1 MDKSFIFA
9 INAVSPIL
17 LTVVVGYIMKKAQL
31 LTQDLAKSI
40 NKLVFRVF
48 LPVMLFNNI
57 YKISDLGSFSPGYI
71 IYSIVAVAVIFALCL
86 VFVIFFTKDPKKRA
100 SLLQGSFRAN
110 YALIGIP
117 LAEALFGEEGV
128 AVASILSAF
137 TIPTFNIFAVISLS
151 IFREGN
157 DKPNVKKILLGI
169 VKNPL
174 IQGVA
179 AGAVALLIRAIFVNV
194 GIEFRLTDVTPV
206 YKVITWLTNLATPL
220 SLLVLGAQFEFSAVS
235 ALKREI
241 ISGVVIRNVIIPTLG
256 LGIAYIFCKGFG
268 GAEFASL
275 VAVFATPIAVSSVP
289 MAQEMDADVT
299 LSGQLVVWSTVASAI
314 SVFLASMI
322 LHSLGVFA

>member
-1 MDKSFIFA
+1 MDNSFVFA
-9 INAVSPIL
+9 VNAVSPIL
-17 LTVVVGYIMKKAQL
+17 LTVVIGYILKKATL
-31 LTQDLAKSI
+31 LTADLAKAI

-57 YKISDLGSFSPGYI
+57 YKISDLGSFRPGYI
-71 IYSIVAVAVIFALCL
+71 IYSVVAIAVIFALCL
-86 VFVIFFTKDPKKRA
+86 VFVVFFTKDQKKRA
-100 SLLQGSFRAN
+100 SILQGSFRAN

-117 LAEALFGEEGV
+117 LAEALFGAEGV

-157 DKPNVKKILLGI
+157 EKPSVKKILLGI

-179 AGAVALLIRAIFVNV
+179 AGAVALLIRSLFVRF
-194 GIEFRLTDVTPV
+194 GIEFRLTDIEPA
-206 YKVITWLTNLATPL
+206 YKVITWLTNLASPL
-220 SLLVLGAQFEFSAVS
+220 SLLVLGAQFEFSAVAS
-235 ALKREI
+235 LKREI
-241 ISGVVIRNVIIPTLG
+241 ISGVVIRNLIVPTLG
-256 LGIAYIFCKGFG
+256 LGIAYLFCKSFG

-289 MAQEMDADVT
+289 MAQEMDADAT
-299 LSGQLVVWSTVASAI
+299 LSGQLVVWSTVFSAF
-314 SVFLASMI
+314 SVFFSSMI
-322 LHSLGVFA
+322 LHSLGVFV

>member
-1 MDKSFIFA
+1 MDNSFVFA
-9 INAVSPIL
+9 VNAVSPIL
-17 LTVVVGYIMKKAQL
+17 LTVVIGYILKKATL
-31 LTQDLAKSI
+31 LTADLAKAI

-57 YKISDLGSFSPGYI
+57 YKISDLGSFRPGYI
-71 IYSIVAVAVIFALCL
+71 IYSVVAIAVIFALCL

-100 SLLQGSFRAN
+100 SILQGSFRAN

-117 LAEALFGEEGV
+117 LAEALFGAEGV

-157 DKPNVKKILLGI
+157 EKPSVKKILLGI

-179 AGAVALLIRAIFVNV
+179 AGAVALLIRSLFVRFGV
-194 GIEFRLTDVTPV
+194 EFRLTDIEPA
-206 YKVITWLTNLATPL
+206 YKVITWLTNLASPL
-220 SLLVLGAQFEFSAVS
+220 SLLVLGAQFEFSAVA

-241 ISGVVIRNVIIPTLG
+241 ISGVVIRNLIVPTLG
-256 LGIAYIFCKGFG
+256 LGIAYLFCKSFG

-289 MAQEMDADVT
+289 MAQEMDADAT
-299 LSGQLVVWSTVASAI
+299 LSGQLVVWSTVFSAF
-314 SVFLASMI
+314 SVFFSSMI
-322 LHSLGVFA
+322 LHSLGVFV

>member
-1 MDKSFIFA
+1 MDNSFVFA
-9 INAVSPIL
+9 VNAVSPIL
-17 LTVVVGYIMKKAQL
+17 LTVVIGYILKKATL
-31 LTQDLAKSI
+31 LTADLAKAI

-57 YKISDLGSFSPGYI
+57 YKISDLGSFRPGYI
-71 IYSIVAVAVIFALCL
+71 IYSVVAIAVIFALCL
-86 VFVIFFTKDPKKRA
+86 VFVIFFTKDQKKRA
-100 SLLQGSFRAN
+100 SILQGSFRAN

-117 LAEALFGEEGV
+117 LAEALFGAEGV

-157 DKPNVKKILLGI
+157 EKPSVKKILLGI

-179 AGAVALLIRAIFVNV
+179 AGAVALLIRSLFVRF
-194 GIEFRLTDVTPV
+194 GIEFRLTDIEPA
-206 YKVITWLTNLATPL
+206 YKVITWLTNLASPL
-220 SLLVLGAQFEFSAVS
+220 SLLVLGAQFEFSAVAS
-235 ALKREI
+235 LKREI
-241 ISGVVIRNVIIPTLG
+241 ISGVVIRNLIVPTLG
-256 LGIAYIFCKGFG
+256 LGIAYLFCKSFG

-289 MAQEMDADVT
+289 MAQEMDADAT
-299 LSGQLVVWSTVASAI
+299 LSGQLVVWSTVFSAF
-314 SVFLASMI
+314 SVFFSSMI
-322 LHSLGVFA
+322 LHSLGVFV

>member
-1 MDKSFIFA
+1 MDNSFVFA
-9 INAVSPIL
+9 VNAVSPIL
-17 LTVVVGYIMKKAQL
+17 LTVVIGYILKKATL
-31 LTQDLAKSI
+31 LTADLAKAI

-57 YKISDLGSFSPGYI
+57 YKISDLGSFRPGYI
-71 IYSIVAVAVIFALCL
+71 IYSVVAIAVIFALCL
-86 VFVIFFTKDPKKRA
+86 VFVIFFTKDQKKRA
-100 SLLQGSFRAN
+100 SILQGSFRAN

-117 LAEALFGEEGV
+117 LAEALFGAEGV

-157 DKPNVKKILLGI
+157 EKPSVKKILLGI

-179 AGAVALLIRAIFVNV
+179 AGAVALLIRSLFVKFGV
-194 GIEFRLTDVTPV
+194 EFRLTDIEPA
-206 YKVITWLTNLATPL
+206 YKVITWLTNLASPL
-220 SLLVLGAQFEFSAVS
+220 SLLVLGAQFEFSAVAS
-235 ALKREI
+235 LKREI
-241 ISGVVIRNVIIPTLG
+241 ISGVVIRNLIVPTLG
-256 LGIAYIFCKGFG
+256 LGIAYLFCKSFG

-289 MAQEMDADVT
+289 MAQEMDADAT
-299 LSGQLVVWSTVASAI
+299 LSGQLVVWSTVFSAF
-314 SVFLASMI
+314 SVFFSSMI
-322 LHSLGVFA
+322 LHSLGVFV

>member
-1 MDKSFIFA
+1 MDNSFIFA
-9 INAVSPIL
+9 VNAVSPIL
-17 LTVVVGYIMKKAQL
+17 LTVVIGYILKKVTL
-31 LTQDLAKSI
+31 LTADLAKAI

-57 YKISDLGSFSPGYI
+57 YKISDLGSFRPGYI
-71 IYSIVAVAVIFALCL
+71 IYCVSAVAVIFALCL

-117 LAEALFGEEGV
+117 LAEALFGAEGV

-151 IFREGN
+151 IFREG
-157 DKPNVKKILLGI
+157 DEKPSIKKILLGI

-179 AGAVALLIRAIFVNV
+179 AGAFALLIRSLFIKFGV
-194 GIEFRLTDVTPV
+194 EFRLTDIEPA
-206 YKVITWLTNLATPL
+206 YKVITWLTNLASPL
-220 SLLVLGAQFEFSAVS
+220 SLLVLGAQFEFSAVA

-241 ISGVVIRNVIIPTLG
+241 ISGVVIRNLIVPTLG
-256 LGIAYIFCKGFG
+256 LGIAYLFCKSFG

-289 MAQEMDADVT
+289 MAQEMDADAT
-299 LSGQLVVWSTVASAI
+299 LSGQLVVWSTVFSAF
-314 SVFLASMI
+314 SVFFASMI
-322 LHSLGVFA
+322 LHSLGVFV

>member
-1 MDKSFIFA
+1 MDNSFVFA
-9 INAVSPIL
+9 VNAVSPIL
-17 LTVVVGYIMKKAQL
+17 LTVVIGYILKKATL
-31 LTQDLAKSI
+31 MTADLAKAI

-57 YKISDLGSFSPGYI
+57 YKISDLGSFRPGYI
-71 IYSIVAVAVIFALCL
+71 IYSVVAIAVIFALCL
-86 VFVIFFTKDPKKRA
+86 VFVIFFTKDQKKRA
-100 SLLQGSFRAN
+100 SILQGSFRAN

-117 LAEALFGEEGV
+117 LAEALFGAEGV

-157 DKPNVKKILLGI
+157 EKPSVKKILLGI

-179 AGAVALLIRAIFVNV
+179 AGAVALLIRSLFVRFGV
-194 GIEFRLTDVTPV
+194 EFRLTDIEPA
-206 YKVITWLTNLATPL
+206 YKVITWLTNLASPL
-220 SLLVLGAQFEFSAVS
+220 SLLVLGAQFEFSAVA

-241 ISGVVIRNVIIPTLG
+241 ISGVVIRNLVVPTLG
-256 LGIAYIFCKGFG
+256 LGIAYLFCKSFG

-289 MAQEMDADVT
+289 MAQEMDADAT
-299 LSGQLVVWSTVASAI
+299 LSGQLVVWSTVFSAF
-314 SVFLASMI
+314 SVFFSSMI
-322 LHSLGVFA
+322 LHSLGVFV

>member
-1 MDKSFIFA
+1 MDNSFVFA
-9 INAVSPIL
+9 VNAVSPIL
-17 LTVVVGYIMKKAQL
+17 LTVVIGYILKKATL
-31 LTQDLAKSI
+31 LTADLAKAI

-57 YKISDLGSFSPGYI
+57 YKISDLGSFRPGYI
-71 IYSIVAVAVIFALCL
+71 IYSVVAIAVIFALCL
-86 VFVIFFTKDPKKRA
+86 VFVIFFTKDQKKRA
-100 SLLQGSFRAN
+100 SILQGSFRAN

-117 LAEALFGEEGV
+117 LAEALFGAEGV

-157 DKPNVKKILLGI
+157 EKPSVKKILLGI

-179 AGAVALLIRAIFVNV
+179 AGAVALLIRSLFVRFGV
-194 GIEFRLTDVTPV
+194 EFRLTDIEPA
-206 YKVITWLTNLATPL
+206 YKVITWLTNLASPL
-220 SLLVLGAQFEFSAVS
+220 SLLVLGAQFEFSAVA

-241 ISGVVIRNVIIPTLG
+241 ISGVVIRNLIVPTLG
-256 LGIAYIFCKGFG
+256 LGIAYLFCKSFG

-275 VAVFATPIAVSSVP
+275 VSVFATPIAVSSVP
-289 MAQEMDADVT
+289 MAQEMDADAT
-299 LSGQLVVWSTVASAI
+299 LSGQLVVWSTVFSAF
-314 SVFLASMI
+314 SVFFSSMI
-322 LHSLGVFA
+322 LHSLGVFV

>member
-1 MDKSFIFA
+1 MDNSFIFA

-17 LTVVVGYIMKKAQL
+17 LTVVIGYILKKATL
-31 LTQDLAKSI
+31 LTADLAKAI
-40 NKLVFRVF
+40 NRLVFRVF

-57 YKISDLGSFSPGYI
+57 YKISDLGSFRPGYI
-71 IYSIVAVAVIFALCL
+71 IYCVVAVALIFALTL
-86 VFVIFFTKDPKKRA
+86 VFVIFFTKDQKKRA

-117 LAEALFGEEGV
+117 LAEALFGAEGV

-151 IFREGN
+151 IFREGGE
-157 DKPNVKKILLGI
+157 KPSVKKILLGI

-179 AGAVALLIRAIFVNV
+179 AGAVALLIRAMFVKF
-194 GIEFRLTDVTPV
+194 GIEFRLTDIEPA
-206 YKVITWLTNLATPL
+206 YKVITWITNLATPL
-220 SLLVLGAQFEFSAVS
+220 SLLVLGAQFEFSAVAS
-235 ALKREI
+235 LKREI
-241 ISGVVIRNVIIPTLG
+241 ISGVVIRNLIVPTLG
-256 LGIAYIFCKGFG
+256 LGIAYLCCKGFG

-299 LSGQLVVWSTVASAI
+299 LSGQLVVWSTVFSAF
-314 SVFLASMI
+314 SVFFASMI
-322 LHSLGVFA
+322 LHALGVFA

>member
-1 MDKSFIFA
+1 MDNSFVFA
-9 INAVSPIL
+9 VNAVSPIL
-17 LTVVVGYIMKKAQL
+17 LTVVIGYILKKATL
-31 LTQDLAKSI
+31 LTADLAKAI

-57 YKISDLGSFSPGYI
+57 YKISDLGSFRPGYI
-71 IYSIVAVAVIFALCL
+71 IYCVSAVAVIFALCL

-117 LAEALFGEEGV
+117 LAEALYGAEGV

-157 DKPNVKKILLGI
+157 EKPSVKKILLGI

-174 IQGVA
+174 IQGVV
-179 AGAVALLIRAIFVNV
+179 AGAMALLIRSLFVKFGV
-194 GIEFRLTDVTPV
+194 EFRLTDIEPA
-206 YKVITWLTNLATPL
+206 YKVITWLTNLASPL
-220 SLLVLGAQFEFSAVS
+220 SLLVLGAQFEFSAV
-235 ALKREI
+235 ATLKREI
-241 ISGVVIRNVIIPTLG
+241 ISGVVIRNLIVPTLG
-256 LGIAYIFCKGFG
+256 LGIAYLFCKGFG

-289 MAQEMDADVT
+289 MAQEMDADAT
-299 LSGQLVVWSTVASAI
+299 LSGQLVVWSTVFSAF
-314 SVFLASMI
+314 SVFFASMI

>member
-1 MDKSFIFA
+1 MDNSFVFA
-9 INAVSPIL
+9 VNAVSPIL
-17 LTVVVGYIMKKAQL
+17 LTVVIGYILKKATL
-31 LTQDLAKSI
+31 LTADLAKAI

-57 YKISDLGSFSPGYI
+57 YKISDLGSFRPGYI
-71 IYSIVAVAVIFALCL
+71 IYSVVAIAVIFALCL
-86 VFVIFFTKDPKKRA
+86 VFVIFFTKDQKKRA
-100 SLLQGSFRAN
+100 SILQGSFRAN

-117 LAEALFGEEGV
+117 LAEALFGAEGV

-157 DKPNVKKILLGI
+157 EKPSVKKILLGI

-179 AGAVALLIRAIFVNV
+179 AGAVALLIRSLFVRFGV
-194 GIEFRLTDVTPV
+194 EFRLTDIEPA
-206 YKVITWLTNLATPL
+206 YKVITWLTNLASPL
-220 SLLVLGAQFEFSAVS
+220 SLLVLGAQFEFSAVA

-241 ISGVVIRNVIIPTLG
+241 ISGVVIRNLVVPTLG
-256 LGIAYIFCKGFG
+256 LGIAYLFCKSFG

-289 MAQEMDADVT
+289 MAQEMDADAT
-299 LSGQLVVWSTVASAI
+299 LSGQLVVWSTVFSAF
-314 SVFLASMI
+314 SVFFSSMI
-322 LHSLGVFA
+322 LHSLGVFV

>member
-1 MDKSFIFA
+1 MDNSFIFA

-17 LTVVVGYIMKKAQL
+17 LTVVIGYILKRLGLLPADIAKA
-31 LTQDLAKSI
+31 I

-57 YKISDLGSFSPGYI
+57 YKISDLGSFRAGYI
-71 IYSIVAVAVIFALCL
+71 IYSVVAVIILFALCL
-86 VFVIFFTKDPKKRA
+86 AFVVMFTKDPKKRA

-117 LAEALFGEEGV
+117 LAEALFGAEGV

-137 TIPTFNIFAVISLS
+137 TIPTFNILAVISLS
-151 IFREGN
+151 IFRDGN
-157 DKPNVKKILLGI
+157 EKPNVKKILIGI
-169 VKNPL
+169 AKNPL

-179 AGAVALLIRAIFVNV
+179 AGAVALLIRALFVKV
-194 GIEFRLTDVTPV
+194 GIEFRLTDIEPA
-206 YKVITWLTNLATPL
+206 YKVITWLTNLASPL
-220 SLLVLGAQFEFSAVS
+220 SLLVLGAQFEFSAVA

-241 ISGVVIRNVIIPTLG
+241 ISGVVIRNLIVPTLG
-256 LGIAYIFCKGFG
+256 LGVAYIFFKDFG

-299 LSGQLVVWSTVASAI
+299 LSGQLVVWSTVFSAF
-314 SVFLASMI
+314 SVFFASMI

>member
-1 MDKSFIFA
+1 MDNSFIFA

-17 LTVVVGYIMKKAQL
+17 LTVVIGYILKRLGLLPADIAKA
-31 LTQDLAKSI
+31 I

-57 YKISDLGSFSPGYI
+57 YKISDLGSFRAGYI
-71 IYSIVAVAVIFALCL
+71 IYSVVAVIILFALCL
-86 VFVIFFTKDPKKRA
+86 AFVVMFTKDPKKRA

-117 LAEALFGEEGV
+117 LAEALFGAEGV

-137 TIPTFNIFAVISLS
+137 TIPTFNILAVISLS
-151 IFREGN
+151 IFRDGN
-157 DKPNVKKILLGI
+157 EKPNVKKILIGI
-169 VKNPL
+169 AKNPL

-179 AGAVALLIRAIFVNV
+179 AGAVALLIRALLVKV
-194 GIEFRLTDVTPV
+194 GIEFRLTDIEPA
-206 YKVITWLTNLATPL
+206 YKVITWLTNLASPL
-220 SLLVLGAQFEFSAVS
+220 SLLVLGAQFEFSAVA

-241 ISGVVIRNVIIPTLG
+241 ISGVVIRNLIVPTLG
-256 LGIAYIFCKGFG
+256 LGVAYIFFKDFG

-299 LSGQLVVWSTVASAI
+299 LSGQLVVWSTVFSAF
-314 SVFLASMI
+314 SVFFASMI

>member
-1 MDKSFIFA
+1 MDNSFVFA
-9 INAVSPIL
+9 VNAVSPIL
-17 LTVVVGYIMKKAQL
+17 LTVVIGYILKKATL
-31 LTQDLAKSI
+31 LTADLAKAI

-57 YKISDLGSFSPGYI
+57 YKISDLGSFRPGYI
-71 IYSIVAVAVIFALCL
+71 IYSVVAIAVIFALCL
-86 VFVIFFTKDPKKRA
+86 VFVIFFTKDQKKRA
-100 SLLQGSFRAN
+100 SILQGSFRAN

-117 LAEALFGEEGV
+117 LAEALFGAEGV

-157 DKPNVKKILLGI
+157 EKPSVKKILLGI

-179 AGAVALLIRAIFVNV
+179 AGAVALLIRSLFVRF
-194 GIEFRLTDVTPV
+194 GIEFRLTDIEPA
-206 YKVITWLTNLATPL
+206 YKVIAWLTNLASPL
-220 SLLVLGAQFEFSAVS
+220 SLLVLGAQFEFSAVA

-241 ISGVVIRNVIIPTLG
+241 ISGVVIRNLIVPTLG
-256 LGIAYIFCKGFG
+256 LGIAYLFCKSFG

-289 MAQEMDADVT
+289 MAQEMDADAT
-299 LSGQLVVWSTVASAI
+299 LSGQLVVWSTVFSAF
-314 SVFLASMI
+314 SVFFSSMI
-322 LHSLGVFA
+322 LHSLGVFV

>member
-1 MDKSFIFA
+1 MDNSFVFA
-9 INAVSPIL
+9 VNAVSPIL
-17 LTVVVGYIMKKAQL
+17 LTVVIGYILKKATL
-31 LTQDLAKSI
+31 LTADLAKAI

-57 YKISDLGSFSPGYI
+57 YKISDLGSFRPGYI
-71 IYSIVAVAVIFALCL
+71 IYSVVAIAVIFALCL
-86 VFVIFFTKDPKKRA
+86 VFVIFFTKDQKKRA
-100 SLLQGSFRAN
+100 SILQGSFRAN

-117 LAEALFGEEGV
+117 LAEALFGAEGV

-157 DKPNVKKILLGI
+157 EKPSVKKILLGI

-179 AGAVALLIRAIFVNV
+179 AGAVALLIRSLFVRFGV
-194 GIEFRLTDVTPV
+194 EFRLTDIEPA
-206 YKVITWLTNLATPL
+206 YKVITWLTNLASPL
-220 SLLVLGAQFEFSAVS
+220 SLLVLGAQFEFSAVAS
-235 ALKREI
+235 LKREI
-241 ISGVVIRNVIIPTLG
+241 ISGVVIRNLIVPTLG
-256 LGIAYIFCKGFG
+256 LGIAYLFCKSFG

-289 MAQEMDADVT
+289 MAQEMDADAT
-299 LSGQLVVWSTVASAI
+299 LSGQLVVWSTVFSAF
-314 SVFLASMI
+314 SVFFSSMI
-322 LHSLGVFA
+322 LHSLGVFV

>member
-1 MDKSFIFA
+1 MDNSFVFA
-9 INAVSPIL
+9 VNAVSPIL
-17 LTVVVGYIMKKAQL
+17 LTVVIGYILKKATL
-31 LTQDLAKSI
+31 LTADLAKAI

-57 YKISDLGSFSPGYI
+57 YKISDLGSFRPGYI
-71 IYSIVAVAVIFALCL
+71 IYSVVAIAVIFALCL
-86 VFVIFFTKDPKKRA
+86 VFVIFFTKDQKKRA
-100 SLLQGSFRAN
+100 SILQGSFRAN

-117 LAEALFGEEGV
+117 LAEALFGAEGV

-157 DKPNVKKILLGI
+157 EKPSVKKILLGI

-179 AGAVALLIRAIFVNV
+179 AGAVALLIRSLFVRF
-194 GIEFRLTDVTPV
+194 GIEFRLTDIEPA
-206 YKVITWLTNLATPL
+206 YKVITWLTNLASPL
-220 SLLVLGAQFEFSAVS
+220 SLLVLGAQFEFSAVAS
-235 ALKREI
+235 LKREI
-241 ISGVVIRNVIIPTLG
+241 ISGVVIRNLVVPTLG
-256 LGIAYIFCKGFG
+256 LGIAYLFCKSFG

-289 MAQEMDADVT
+289 MAQEMDADAT
-299 LSGQLVVWSTVASAI
+299 LSGQLVVWSTIFSAF
-314 SVFLASMI
+314 SVFFSSMI
-322 LHSLGVFA
+322 LHSLGVFV

>member
-1 MDKSFIFA
+1 MDNSFIFA
-9 INAVSPIL
+9 VNAVSPIL
-17 LTVVVGYIMKKAQL
+17 LTVVIGYILKKATL
-31 LTQDLAKSI
+31 LTADLAKAI

-57 YKISDLGSFSPGYI
+57 YKISDLGSFRPGYI
-71 IYSIVAVAVIFALCL
+71 VYCVSAVAVIFALCL

-117 LAEALFGEEGV
+117 LAEALFGAEGV

-157 DKPNVKKILLGI
+157 EKPSVKKILLGI

-179 AGAVALLIRAIFVNV
+179 AGAVALLIRSLFVEFGV
-194 GIEFRLTDVTPV
+194 EFRLTDIEPA
-206 YKVITWLTNLATPL
+206 YKVITWLTNLASPL
-220 SLLVLGAQFEFSAVS
+220 SLLVLGAQFEFSAVA

-241 ISGVVIRNVIIPTLG
+241 ISGVVIRNLIVPTLG
-256 LGIAYIFCKGFG
+256 LGIAYIFCKDFG

-289 MAQEMDADVT
+289 MAQEMDADAT
-299 LSGQLVVWSTVASAI
+299 LSGQLVVWSTVFSAF
-314 SVFLASMI
+314 SVFFSSMI
-322 LHSLGVFA
+322 LHSLGVFV

>member
-1 MDKSFIFA
+1 MGNSFVFA

-17 LTVVVGYIMKKAQL
+17 LTVIVGYILKKVGL
-31 LTQDLAKSI
+31 LSQDLAKSI

-57 YKISDLGSFSPGYI
+57 YKISDLGSFRPGYI
-71 IYSIVAVAVIFALCL
+71 IYSLVAIAVIFALCL

-100 SLLQGSFRAN
+100 ALLQGSFRAN

-117 LAEALFGEEGV
+117 LAEALFGAEGV

-151 IFREGN
+151 IFRDGN
-157 DKPNVKKILLGI
+157 EKPGVKKILLGI

-179 AGAVALLIRAIFVNV
+179 AGAVALLIRAIFVNM
-194 GIEFRLTDVTPV
+194 GIEFRLTDIEPA

-220 SLLVLGAQFEFSAVS
+220 SLLVLGAQFEFSAV
-235 ALKREI
+235 AGLKREI
-241 ISGVVIRNVIIPTLG
+241 ISGVVIRNVLIPLFG
-256 LGIAYIFCKGFG
+256 LGVAYLFCKSFG
-268 GAEFASL
+268 GAEFAAL

-289 MAQEMDADVT
+289 MAQEMGADAT
-299 LSGQLVVWSTVASAI
+299 LAGQLVVWSTIASTF
-314 SVFLASMI
+314 SVFFSSLI
-322 LHSLGVFA
+322 LHSLGVFV

>member
-1 MDKSFIFA
+1 MDNSFVFA
-9 INAVSPIL
+9 VNAVSPIL
-17 LTVVVGYIMKKAQL
+17 LTVVIGYILKKATL
-31 LTQDLAKSI
+31 LTADLAKAI

-57 YKISDLGSFSPGYI
+57 YKISDLGSFRPGYI
-71 IYSIVAVAVIFALCL
+71 IYSVVAIAVIFALCL
-86 VFVIFFTKDPKKRA
+86 VFVIFFTKDQKKRA
-100 SLLQGSFRAN
+100 SILQGSFRAN

-117 LAEALFGEEGV
+117 LAEALFGAEGV

-157 DKPNVKKILLGI
+157 EKPSVKKILLGI

-179 AGAVALLIRAIFVNV
+179 AGAVALLIRSLFVRFGV
-194 GIEFRLTDVTPV
+194 EFRLTDIEPA
-206 YKVITWLTNLATPL
+206 YKVITWLTNLASPL
-220 SLLVLGAQFEFSAVS
+220 SLLVLGAQFEFSAVA

-241 ISGVVIRNVIIPTLG
+241 ISGVVIRNLIVPTLG
-256 LGIAYIFCKGFG
+256 LGIAYLFCKSFG

-289 MAQEMDADVT
+289 MAQEMDADAT
-299 LSGQLVVWSTVASAI
+299 LSGQLVVWSTVFSAF
-314 SVFLASMI
+314 SVFFSSMI
-322 LHSLGVFA
+322 LHSLGVFV

>member
-1 MDKSFIFA
+1 MDNSFVFA
-9 INAVSPIL
+9 VNAVSPIL
-17 LTVVVGYIMKKAQL
+17 LTVVIGYILKKATL
-31 LTQDLAKSI
+31 LTADLAKAI

-57 YKISDLGSFSPGYI
+57 YKISDLGSFRPGYI
-71 IYSIVAVAVIFALCL
+71 IYSVVAIAVIFALCL
-86 VFVIFFTKDPKKRA
+86 VFVIFFTKDQKKRA
-100 SLLQGSFRAN
+100 SILQGSFRAN

-117 LAEALFGEEGV
+117 LAEALFGAEGV

-157 DKPNVKKILLGI
+157 EKPSVKKILLGI

-179 AGAVALLIRAIFVNV
+179 AGAVALLIRSLFVRFGV
-194 GIEFRLTDVTPV
+194 EFRLTDIEPA
-206 YKVITWLTNLATPL
+206 YKVITWLTNLASPL
-220 SLLVLGAQFEFSAVS
+220 SLLVLGAQFEFSAVA

-241 ISGVVIRNVIIPTLG
+241 ISGVVIRNLIVPTLG
-256 LGIAYIFCKGFG
+256 LGIAYLFFKSFG

-289 MAQEMDADVT
+289 MAQEMDADAT
-299 LSGQLVVWSTVASAI
+299 LSGQLVVWSTVFSAF
-314 SVFLASMI
+314 SVFFSSMI
-322 LHSLGVFA
+322 LHSLGVFV